1 MKPITITALLTF
13 FKSMAFAQP
22 KAELSATAYLR
33 MDQYPAFV
41 YTTGPTTSSTVN
53 IKGISP
59 GLNIDYT
66 RKISNKSYV
75 NGRIGY
81 YRYSFNKIE
90 RSTDIGTTVN
100 SRPTNLQLLPGAF
113 ITFGSDKYFY
123 HTVCFGLGTGKSFRL
138 PRNIL
143 LRAGCMFNNYVTFS
157 QNYHIPYDDRD
168 NQFENPYRSTQTRY
182 FAFEGSVQLSAL
194 KFTGR
199 YRVGPAIVLPVYSA
213 WKTDEVFAYEKNS
226 GSRSKWFKGFGA
238 GFTFCYPL
246 TAKNN

>member
-1 MKPITITALLTF
+1 MKPIIITALLTL
-13 FKSMAFAQP
+13 FKSMALAQP

-33 MDQYPAFV
+33 MDKYPAFF
-41 YTTGPTTSSTVN
+41 YATGPTTGSTVN
-53 IKGISP
+53 IKGLSP
-59 GLNIDYT
+59 GFNIDYT
-66 RKISNKSYV
+66 RKISNTAYV

-90 RSTDIGTTVN
+90 RSTDIGTAVN

-113 ITFGSDKYFY
+113 ITFDTDKYFY
-123 HTVCFGLGTGKSFRL
+123 NTVCFGIGTGKNFQL

-143 LRAGCMFNNYVTFS
+143 FRAGCMFNNYVTFS
-157 QNYHIPYDDRD
+157 QKYQITYDNPD
-168 NQFENPYRSTQTRY
+168 NQIENPYRSTQARY
-182 FAFEGSVQLSAL
+182 FAFEGDVQLSVL

-199 YRVGPAIVLPVYSA
+199 YRFGPIILLPVYSV
-213 WKTDEVFAYEKNS
+213 WKADDVFTYEKNS